1 MMTKKIEII
10 AEGSGDVKALPVLV
24 ERILKAHQIFD
35 VQIAKPVHKRG
46 EITTVRARFDEYFQ
60 TAAHYGHPV
69 LCVLDFDCADCT
81 DAVKEELEFLN
92 KAEAIRPQHPFRACF
107 LVKEYESLFLWDEAA
122 VKAVLPNIKAGYV
135 FPTNPEV
142 IRDAKGELS
151 NAQTSGYAYKPMSY
165 QEQLTRH
172 INLDVL
178 REKSPSFQRLEKA
191 VLDLVESMK

>member
-1 MMTKKIEII
+1 MTKKIEII
-10 AEGSGDVKALPVLV
+10 AEGPGDVKALPVLV

-35 VQIAKPVHKRG
+35 VQIAKPIHKRG
-46 EITTVRARFDEYFQ
+46 ELANVRVRFNEYFQ

-69 LCVLDFDCADCT
+69 LCVLDFDCADCI
-81 DAVKEELEFLN
+81 DVDQEERNFLN
-92 KAEAIRPQHPFRACF
+92 QAHAVRPNHPFRACF
-107 LVKEYESLFLWDEAA
+107 LVKEYESLFLWDAAA
-122 VKAVLPNIKAGYV
+122 VKAVLPNIRDGYT
-135 FPTNPEV
+135 FPANPEQ

-172 INLDVL
+172 INLDLL
-178 REKSPSFQRLEKA
+178 RTKSPSFQRLEKA

>member
-1 MMTKKIEII
+1 MTKKIELI
-10 AEGSGDVKALPVLV
+10 AEGPGDVKALPVLV

-46 EITTVRARFDEYFQ
+46 EITNVRNRFSEYFQ

-69 LCVLDFDCADCT
+69 LCVLDFDCADCL
-81 DAVKEELEFLN
+81 DVDQEEHDFLS
-92 KAEAIRPQHPFRACF
+92 KAQAIRPAHPFRACF
-107 LVKEYESLFLWDEAA
+107 LVKEYESLFLWDAIA
-122 VKAVLPNIKAGYV
+122 VKAVLPNIRTGYT
-135 FPTNPEV
+135 FPSNPEL

-165 QEQLTRH
+165 QEQLTKH
-172 INLDVL
+172 INLDLL
-178 REKSPSFQRLEKA
+178 REKFPSFQRLEKA